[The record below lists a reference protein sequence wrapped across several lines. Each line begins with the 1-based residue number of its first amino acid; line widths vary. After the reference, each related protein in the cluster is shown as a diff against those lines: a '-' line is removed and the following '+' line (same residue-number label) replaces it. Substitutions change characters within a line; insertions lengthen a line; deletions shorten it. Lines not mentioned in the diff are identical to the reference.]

1 MAFCTQC
8 GADVTAGSRF
18 CGSCGSAVGDASDAP
33 TQRMRRPSNES
44 IAVGERRL
52 LTTLRQVTLGEY
64 EVLTEIGRG
73 GMAVVFLAHDI
84 ALDRKVAIKV
94 MSPALTL
101 MDADVQTR
109 FKREARTA
117 ASLSHPNII
126 PVYAVREG
134 SDIVY
139 FVMKYIAGRS
149 LESVV
154 RELGPLP
161 IPMLRTIVTQVG
173 SAIGY
178 AHRKGVVHRDVK
190 PANVMLDDEGWVV
203 VTDFGIAKVSEAQA
217 LTVTGGVVGTPSYM
231 SPEQCAGLEITGAAD
246 QYSLGVVAY
255 EMLTGRPPFRS
266 GTMVNLLYDH
276 CHTPPPPIVDHRP
289 DCAPEL
295 ADAIMRMLE
304 KDPARRFPS
313 VEEAVLAIG
322 TVSDSQSGA
331 VRTQMVTLAQDGA
344 GARLLESFRTPGSPV
359 PQRAVASDPAAP
371 TTQLG
376 NEQHAPNRST
386 APGTGRRRRLISL
399 VLLAVGLPAAGLTW
413 LLLGR
418 PGMAAE
424 GTSAGNPPLEITAPA
439 TAAVEPPSPPILAA
453 LSVSP
458 ERLAL
463 EIGESSPARA
473 SAVAQDGSPM
483 PGAEILW
490 ESSDPEVARVDAAGT
505 VTAIGAGNARLVAR
519 SDTVTAEILVTV
531 SAPPSPRRSPPPPAS
546 VATVE
551 ISPETATLTPGQT
564 ARFQPT
570 LLDARGG
577 ALAGRTVTWTSTDP
591 AVASVDPTGLV
602 TARRVGTVTIRA
614 RSGSQAGT
622 ATVTV
627 EPEPV
632 ATVAIDPDAR
642 TLDVGD
648 ATQLSARIVGSAGS
662 RLDRPVTWQSSDVSV
677 ASVSDAGEVR
687 AIAPGAATV
696 TATAGGR
703 AGQASIT
710 VRAAS
715 VQVEPAPSAAEMEA
729 RIDARLEAYR
739 RAIEAGDLAAVRRAF
754 PGMPADQENRWRGF
768 FGIAEDLQVTFTVAS
783 RTTDASLATVRVRAR
798 YRFRADGPQDQT
810 SDFTATFERVG
821 RDWRLIGID

>member
-8 GADVTAGSRF
+8 GADITAGSRF

-44 IAVGERRL
+44 IALGERRL
-52 LTTLRQVTLGEY
+52 LSTLRQVTLGEY

-84 ALDRKVAIKV
+84 SLDRKVAIKV

-139 FVMKYIAGRS
+139 FVMKYVAGRS

-173 SAIGY
+173 SALGY

-190 PANVMLDDEGWVV
+190 PANIMLDDEGWVV

-217 LTVTGGVVGTPSYM
+217 LTMTGGVVGTPSYM
-231 SPEQCAGLEITGAAD
+231 SPEQCAGREITGAAD
-246 QYSLGVVAY
+246 QYSLGIVAY
-255 EMLTGRPPFRS
+255 ELLTGRTPFHS

-276 CHTPPPPIVDHRP
+276 CHTSPPPIADHRP
-289 DCAPEL
+289 DCPPEL
-295 ADAIMRMLE
+295 VAAVMRMLE

-322 TVSDSQSGA
+322 TVTDSQSGA

-359 PQRAVASDPAAP
+359 PQQATASDPAAP
-371 TTQLG
+371 TRRM
-376 NEQHAPNRST
+376 EDAHHATDRT
-386 APGTGRRRRLISL
+386 ADRGPGRRRRLVTL
-399 VLLAVGLPAAGLTW
+399 ALLAVVLPAAGLAW

-424 GTSAGNPPLEITAPA
+424 GTSASSPPVETA
-439 TAAVEPPSPPILAA
+439 TAAPAAEEPPSPPVVAA

-463 EIGESSPARA
+463 AIGESAPARA
-473 SAVAQDGSPM
+473 SAVALDGSPI

-490 ESSDPEVARVDAAGT
+490 ESSAPGVARVDASGAVTATGAGT
-505 VTAIGAGNARLVAR
+505 ARLVAR
-519 SDTVTAEILVTV
+519 SDTITAEILVTV
-531 SAPPSPRRSPPPPAS
+531 SAPASQPRSRPPPAS
-546 VATVE
+546 VATVAVA
-551 ISPETATLTPGQT
+551 PETATLIPGQT
-564 ARFQPT
+564 ARFRPT
-570 LLDARGG
+570 VLDARGRP
-577 ALAGRTVTWTSTDP
+577 LADRSVAWTSTDP
-591 AVASVDPTGLV
+591 SLASVDPAGIV
-602 TARRVGTVTIRA
+602 TARREGTVTIRA
-614 RSGSQAGT
+614 SSGGQAGT
-622 ATVTV
+622 ATVTIGA
-627 EPEPV
+627 EPV
-632 ATVAIDPDAR
+632 ATVTIDPDAR
-642 TLDVGD
+642 TLEVG
-648 ATQLSARIVGSAGS
+648 AAAQLSARILGSAGS
-662 RLDRPVTWQSSDVSV
+662 TLAHPVTWRSSDPRV
-677 ASVSDAGEVR
+677 ASVSDAGVVR
-687 AIAPGAATV
+687 ALAPGSVMV
-696 TATAGGR
+696 TAAAGGHT
-703 AGQASIT
+703 GQASISI
-710 VRAAS
+710 RAAPA
-715 VQVEPAPSAAEMEA
+715 QADPEPTAAEIETV
-729 RIDARLEAYR
+729 IDARLESYR
-739 RAIEAGDLAAVRRAF
+739 RAIESADVAAVRRAF
-754 PGMPADQENRWRGF
+754 PGMPASQENNWRGF
-768 FGIAEDLQVTFTVAS
+768 FRLAEDLQVTFTVINRGTGAS
-783 RTTDASLATVRVRAR
+783 RATVRVRAR
-798 YRFRADGPQDQT
+798 YRYRADGPQDQT
-810 SDFTATFERVG
+810 SEFTATFERVG
-821 RDWRLIGID
+821 QDWRLIGIE